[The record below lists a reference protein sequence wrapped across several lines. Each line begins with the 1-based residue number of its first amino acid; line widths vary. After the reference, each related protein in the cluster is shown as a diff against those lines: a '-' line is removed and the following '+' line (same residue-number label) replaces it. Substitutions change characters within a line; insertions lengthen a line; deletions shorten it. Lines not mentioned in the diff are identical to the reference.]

1 MLMQILMRGWL
12 INFIFVELFCKK
24 CYMNVL
30 NIVYQ
35 GLRVNKIMIVVVLFL
50 NFVIRDVL

>member
-24 CYMNVL
+24 CYINVL

-35 GLRVNKIMIVVVLFL
+35 GLRVNKLMIVVVLFL

>member
-1 MLMQILMRGWL
+1 MKGWF
-12 INFIFVELFCKK
+12 INFIYDELYCKK